1 MFIGGGIL
9 MLGRSAIV
17 LVCADS
23 ACLPLRPEVSAPFVT
38 ARSEC
43 DIDRSADFDVFGV
56 LVAALGVDDANVMV
70 VSVFSSVALP
80 SSWSSSFV
88 GMPEVESMGRSNS
101 KYLHEEKRNAE
112 GQ

>member
-1 MFIGGGIL
+1 

-23 ACLPLRPEVSAPFVT
+23 ACLPLRPEVSALFVT

-43 DIDRSADFDVFGV
+43 DIDRAGDFNMFGV
-56 LVAALGVDDANVMV
+56 LEVVLDADDADVMA
-70 VSVFSSVALP
+70 VSVFSSVVLP

-88 GMPEVESMGRSNS
+88 GMPEVESMGPP
-101 KYLHEEKRNAE
+101 
-112 GQ
+112 

>member
-1 MFIGGGIL
+1 

-23 ACLPLRPEVSAPFVT
+23 ACLPLRPEVSALFVT

-43 DIDRSADFDVFGV
+43 DIDRTGDFHMIGV
-56 LVAALGVDDANVMV
+56 LEVVLDADDADVMA

-80 SSWSSSFV
+80 SSWSSSLF
-88 GMPEVESMGRSNS
+88 GTPEAESMGSS
-101 KYLHEEKRNAE
+101 
-112 GQ
+112 